1 MPIENL
7 KVIDQDVPG
16 WIQMLRENEFSD
28 KEIDDMLSRLN
39 VEYSKAS
46 GIDPIEK
53 ELERIEKD
61 LWEKHKR
68 KLDSDQREYMR
79 KSILSRPEF
88 RDFKDKK

>member
-16 WIQMLRENEFSD
+16 WIKILRENGLSAA
-28 KEIDDMLSRLN
+28 EIDEMLSRLN

-61 LWEKHKR
+61 LWDKHKR
-68 KLDSDQREYMR
+68 TLDKEQREYMR
-79 KSILSRPEF
+79 RSISERPEF
-88 RDFKDKK
+88 KDFKK